1 MNANTGRLI
10 TPILGLFSA
19 VTCTGFLFRN
29 WLEQHSVDFNV
40 LMAGN
45 LIVFVISIV
54 SLLFHI
60 KGFSTNKAQVFLRG
74 VYLSLMFKMIVVAA
88 AVLIYASTATKLNR
102 TAVYISMGL
111 YFVYSFL
118 EVRMVFRLLKQK
130 QDEKKQ

>member
-1 MNANTGRLI
+1 MKADTVKLF

-19 VTCTGFLFRN
+19 VGCTGFLFRS
-29 WLEQHSVDFNV
+29 WLEQHNVDFNV

-45 LIVFVISIV
+45 LIVFVVSIV

-60 KGFSTNKAQVFLRG
+60 KGFSTNNAQVFLRG
-74 VYLSLMFKMIVVAA
+74 VYISLMIKMIVVAA
-88 AVLIYASTATKLNR
+88 AVLIYASTAAKLNR
-102 TAVYISMGL
+102 TAVYISMAL

-130 QDEKKQ
+130 KDEKKQ